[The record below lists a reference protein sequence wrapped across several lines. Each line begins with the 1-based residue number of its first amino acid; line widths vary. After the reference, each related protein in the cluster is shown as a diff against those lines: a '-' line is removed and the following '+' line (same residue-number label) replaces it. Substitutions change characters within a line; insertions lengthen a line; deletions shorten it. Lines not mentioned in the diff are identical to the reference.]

1 MSSQTNYKL
10 EEAKRTL
17 ELTLKELGIWEYLFD
32 DTITEIDINPSRDI
46 FIYKQGQ
53 GNIFTNKIAEAEKT
67 RHLIN
72 ILASLE
78 GQVIN
83 SRNPRIST
91 ILPITESRFEGL
103 VEPVV
108 PNPSC
113 AIRKKSIRILSLTDY
128 VKQGAFSEKEKK
140 LIENYVRDK
149 KNMLIVGGTNS
160 GKTTFIN
167 AILKAMK
174 EFNDKERHYII
185 EEVGELQSENKN
197 SVFVKIFPGIFSAKD
212 AIKSAMRFN
221 PDRIIFGEL
230 RGPEAFDL
238 INAYN
243 SGHQGGA
250 TSIHANDCH
259 GGLEKLETYIL
270 YEYDRPMSQL
280 ISRTIDVVLTMT
292 LINNVRKLDS
302 IAEVKDY
309 KDGKYILDFK
319 YKNSETIL

>member
-46 FIYKQGQ
+46 FIYKQGE
-53 GNIFTNKIAEAEKT
+53 GNIFTGKIAESEKT

-113 AIRKKSIRILSLTDY
+113 AIRKKAIRILSLADY
-128 VKQGAFSEKEKK
+128 VKQGAFSEKEKI
-140 LIENYVRDK
+140 LIENYVKNK

-167 AILKAMK
+167 AILRAMK
-174 EFNDKERHYII
+174 EFDDKERHYII

-221 PDRIIFGEL
+221 PDRIIFGECL
-230 RGPEAFDL
+230 
-238 INAYN
+238 
-243 SGHQGGA
+243 
-250 TSIHANDCH
+250 
-259 GGLEKLETYIL
+259 
-270 YEYDRPMSQL
+270 
-280 ISRTIDVVLTMT
+280 
-292 LINNVRKLDS
+292 
-302 IAEVKDY
+302 
-309 KDGKYILDFK
+309 
-319 YKNSETIL
+319 